1 MGHDRQNSSKQLKL
15 KRLVRLFSIFTVA
28 SLAQVQSVSARF
40 YCNRIEQLLPAVSDN
55 RTLGILEPYLRA
67 LPGPKPFQIRHLTSR
82 FLLVTPEDANCNVA
96 GCYYRL
102 LDVKDGEV
110 KERFTFRGTG
120 VIWYYSTPME
130 VRIEEF
136 QDYYSNYGF
145 ETSARTNI
153 RVLLPRTAQAVLVEA
168 VSPDEVFSPHL
179 QN

>member
-1 MGHDRQNSSKQLKL
+1 MVQ
-15 KRLVRLFSIFTVA
+15 LFSLLTIA
-28 SLAQVQSVSARF
+28 SLAQVQSVSASF
-40 YCNRIEQLLPAVSDN
+40 YCNRIEQLLPTVSDN

-67 LPGPKPFQIRHLTSR
+67 LAGPKSFQIRHLTSR
-82 FLLVTPEDANCNVA
+82 FLLVTLEDANCTVA
-96 GCYYRL
+96 GCYYRV

-110 KERFTFRGTG
+110 KERFAFRGTG
-120 VIWYYSTPME
+120 VIWYYATPME

-168 VSPDEVFSPHL
+168 VSPDEVFPRICRTESR
-179 QN
+179 